1 MNENKMLTVSEVAQ
15 YLKVSKITVY
25 KMIKNHKL
33 DFIRINERSL
43 RISKEKL
50 DKCIADAT
58 N

>member
-33 DFIRINERSL
+33 DFVRINERSL

-58 N
+58 K